1 MRISVL
7 KKKKTLIGGFVVVKK
22 KDIFFSLCS
31 VPKLDKNANFQLKL
45 KAYLYSS
52 RSLTLFLLKWTSL
65 ECTLDLSDTVITSRH

>member
-7 KKKKTLIGGFVVVKK
+7 KKKNFNRRICGSEK

-31 VPKLDKNANFQLKL
+31 APKLDKNANFQLKL

-52 RSLTLFLLKWTSL
+52 RSLTLFLLKRTSL
-65 ECTLDLSDTVITSRH
+65 ECTLDLSDKVITSRH